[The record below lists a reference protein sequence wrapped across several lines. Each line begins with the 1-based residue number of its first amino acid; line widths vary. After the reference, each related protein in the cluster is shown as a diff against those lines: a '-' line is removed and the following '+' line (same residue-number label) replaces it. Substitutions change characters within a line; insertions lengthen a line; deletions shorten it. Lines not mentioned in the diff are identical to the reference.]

1 MYDIAITKN
10 GSLYLSDRD
19 ITWVSY
25 EQYIAQIIYN
35 VLMTIPSDLLS
46 GTSNLT
52 TDIMFSNIKQYILN
66 QLSQYSYININ
77 KVEISLN
84 NRLSDIENLNIDI
97 TYMDTS
103 PDGLVVDYH
112 SDFNF
117 DIKSGIVSDLYYENK
132 NIAQKLTDDTIE
144 VYDYIIV
151 NKTTRE
157 LELSVTPQLDIS
169 FHYTQDPIYLL
180 NSDTGYSLTTN
191 SKTAVIETDG
201 NRKLYRIDNYIDDF
215 NSEIEVIQKITS
227 ISLSDPNMY
236 VKITEK
242 FGNLCI
248 LTDNI
253 GTITIEVQTV
263 KALQFT
269 REVTIDDTAISEN
282 IYPLKGYQYY
292 TALFPKDILP
302 GTYLLYYKGLRS

>member
-25 EQYIAQIIYN
+25 EQYITQIIYN
-35 VLMTIPSDLLS
+35 VLMAMPSDLLS
-46 GTSNLT
+46 GISNLT

-97 TYMDTS
+97 TYTDTS

-180 NSDTGYSLTTN
+180 NGDTGYSLTTN
-191 SKTAVIETDG
+191 SKTAVVETDG

-215 NSEIEVIQKITS
+215 NSEIEVVQKITS

-253 GTITIEVQTV
+253 GTITIDVQTV

-292 TALFPKDILP
+292 TTLFPKDVLP

>member
-1 MYDIAITKN
+1 
-10 GSLYLSDRD
+10 
-19 ITWVSY
+19 
-25 EQYIAQIIYN
+25 
-35 VLMTIPSDLLS
+35 
-46 GTSNLT
+46 
-52 TDIMFSNIKQYILN
+52 
-66 QLSQYSYININ
+66 
-77 KVEISLN
+77 
-84 NRLSDIENLNIDI
+84 
-97 TYMDTS
+97 
-103 PDGLVVDYH
+103 VV
-112 SDFNF
+112 
-117 DIKSGIVSDLYYENK
+117 
-132 NIAQKLTDDTIE
+132 
-144 VYDYIIV
+144 
-151 NKTTRE
+151 
-157 LELSVTPQLDIS
+157 
-169 FHYTQDPIYLL
+169 
-180 NSDTGYSLTTN
+180 
-191 SKTAVIETDG
+191 ETDG

-215 NSEIEVIQKITS
+215 NSEIEVVQKITS

-253 GTITIEVQTV
+253 GTITIDVQTV

>member
-35 VLMTIPSDLLS
+35 VLMAIPSDLLS
-46 GTSNLT
+46 GISNLT

-180 NSDTGYSLTTN
+180 NGDTGYSLTTN
-191 SKTAVIETDG
+191 SKTAVVETDG

-215 NSEIEVIQKITS
+215 NSEIEVVQKITS

-253 GTITIEVQTV
+253 GTITIDVQTV

-282 IYPLKGYQYY
+282 ICPLKGYQYY